1 MIIVQI
7 VLWLYNALGNDY
19 LSQMGLKYR
28 WYGENYVFLFRFLN
42 IKYTLF
48 VGQIS
53 GKKARY
59 QTKKDFADPVGTM
72 YQLSDIFFMASL
84 QHFVNIIQ
92 KKTALNVEYLLV
104 LNLN

>member
-1 MIIVQI
+1 
-7 VLWLYNALGNDY
+7 
-19 LSQMGLKYR
+19 MGLKYR
-28 WYGENYVFLFRFLN
+28 GYGENYFFLLRFWK
-42 IKYTLF
+42 IKYMLF

-59 QTKKDFADPVGTM
+59 QTKKDFADPVVM
-72 YQLSDIFFMASL
+72 MSQLSDIFLMAFL

-92 KKTALNVEYLLV
+92 KKTALNAEYLFV